1 MIAII
6 DYGMGNLR
14 SVEKAFERVG
24 FETVVT
30 DKSEIIDRSEKIVL
44 PGVGSFKDAKDGLSE
59 RNLIEPIVNH
69 IKKGRLF
76 LGICLGLQLLF
87 TRSTEGGE
95 CKGLDIVA
103 GEVVRFEPARR
114 RPHSPASL
122 LPQRAATVQG
132 SSGASSGGHSGGEE
146 KKEESSKRLFGENNH
161 KLKIPHMGWNE
172 IQIKKKVSILNGLPD
187 HSFMYFVHSYYVIPD
202 RDDII
207 ATETEYGISFV
218 SMISIENIFA
228 TQFHPEKSQ
237 RYGLTILKNFGEL

>member
-59 RNLIEPIVNH
+59 RNLVEPIVNH

-103 GEVVRFEPARR
+103 GEVVRFEPTR
-114 RPHSPASL
+114 
-122 LPQRAATVQG
+122 QR
-132 SSGASSGGHSGGEE
+132 SGGKE
-146 KKEESSKRLFGENNH
+146 KKEESSKSLFDENNH

-187 HSFMYFVHSYYVIPD
+187 HPFMYFVHSYYVIPD
-202 RDDII
+202 RNDII

>member
-14 SVEKAFERVG
+14 SVEKAFGRVG

-95 CKGLDIVA
+95 CKGLNIVA
-103 GEVVRFEPARR
+103 GEVIRFEPAH
-114 RPHSPASL
+114 PHSPASL
-122 LPQRAATVQG
+122 LPQG

-218 SMISIENIFA
+218 SMISIDNIFA